1 MMSASVPAV
10 DGWENFYVI
19 VGSSAAA
26 LTGLM
31 FVVITL
37 SAESRARYP
46 QALSAFSTP
55 TVSHFCFVLLIAA
68 VVSIPRH
75 SIVSL
80 VVCLGIAGVAGLT
93 YTSIVVYRILRQKE
107 YKPVAEDWVFHVVL
121 PLLGYLMICGSVF
134 LFWQQPSLMLYL
146 IAASALLILY
156 VGIHNAWDAAV
167 FLALD
172 RNTGERASEKKDT
185 PKE

>member
-1 MMSASVPAV
+1 MTTPVASI

-37 SAESRARYP
+37 SSETRARYP
-46 QALSAFSTP
+46 KALSAFSSP

-68 VVSIPRH
+68 VITIPRH
-75 SIVSL
+75 NITSL
-80 VVCLGIAGVAGLT
+80 TICLGITGLAGLV
-93 YTSIVVYRILRQKE
+93 YTSIVVVRIFRQEE
-107 YKPVAEDWVFHVVL
+107 YKPVLEDWIFHVVL
-121 PLLGYLMICGSVF
+121 PLLAYLMICGAVF
-134 LFWQQPSLMLYL
+134 LYWRQSGLMLNL
-146 IAASALLILY
+146 IAACALLILY
-156 VGIHNAWDAAV
+156 TGIHNAWDAAV

-172 RNTGERASEKKDT
+172 RG
-185 PKE
+185 PKEPQQDHTEGANK

>member
-1 MMSASVPAV
+1 MNASVPSV

-37 SAESRARYP
+37 SAERRARYP

-55 TVSHFCFVLLIAA
+55 TVSHFCFVLLIAS
-68 VVSIPRH
+68 VISIPRH
-75 SIVSL
+75 TIASL
-80 VVCLGIAGVAGLT
+80 TICLGITGVGGLL
-93 YTSIVVYRILRQKE
+93 YTSIVVVRIFRQQE
-107 YKPVAEDWVFHVVL
+107 YKPVLEDWVFHVVL
-121 PLLGYLMICGSVF
+121 PLLAYIMICGAVF
-134 LFWQQPSLMLYL
+134 VYWRQSGLMLNL
-146 IAASALLILY
+146 IAACALLILY
-156 VGIHNAWDAAV
+156 IGIHNAWDAAV

-172 RNTGERASEKKDT
+172 RSPGESPGNPDSAKN
-185 PKE
+185 